1 MPFIT
6 EEIYTHLINNDES
19 IMISEWPKYDE
30 KQNYSEDEAKMTLI
44 MDAVRAIR
52 NTRAQMNVPPSRRAR
67 MIFVAAGK
75 TEGDTISQ
83 AAPFFERL
91 AGASEVEVRYE
102 KSGIPADAVSSV
114 IHGAE
119 IYIPLDE
126 LIDIEKEI
134 ERLEKEKA
142 NLEGELKRVEGKL
155 SNEGFVAKAP
165 PKVIEEERAK
175 KEKYQEMYNKVLERL
190 AGLHK

>member
-1 MPFIT
+1 
-6 EEIYTHLINNDES
+6 
-19 IMISEWPKYDE
+19 
-30 KQNYSEDEAKMTLI
+30 
-44 MDAVRAIR
+44 MD
-52 NTRAQMNVPPSRRAR
+52 
-67 MIFVAAGK
+67 
-75 TEGDTISQ
+75 
-83 AAPFFERL
+83 
-91 AGASEVEVRYE
+91 

-155 SNEGFVAKAP
+155 NNEGFVAKAP

-175 KEKYQEMYNKVLERL
+175 KEKYQDMYNKVLERL